1 MAAYRWVR
9 FMTHVTCRLATKNLN
24 QLRNPSLGNRVWVI
38 VLPFTFQSSGGTLLR
53 HSHNPRLSCRITC
66 TSAVHASEQNG
77 AIMTHKLSVMSCT
90 SHFLAIY
97 RNSTTHIGQ
106 LAEHVRNFNTQTLLL
121 VLFCSF
127 NYFVQLTI
135 KVH

>member
-9 FMTHVTCRLATKNLN
+9 FMTHVTCRLTAKNRN
-24 QLRNPSLGNRVWVI
+24 QLRNPSLGNRVWAS
-38 VLPFTFQSSGGTLLR
+38 FTFYVSVIGRYALTPFAQFSVVMPNYLYISS
-53 HSHNPRLSCRITC
+53 SCKRTK
-66 TSAVHASEQNG
+66 NG
-77 AIMTHKLSVMSCT
+77 AIITHKLSVMSCT

-121 VLFCSF
+121 ALFCSF